1 MARLETQALTVAV
14 GDRVLCRELDL
25 TIAEGENW
33 VILGANGSGKTTL
46 LHTLAGLR
54 PPDGGEVLLDG
65 APIALCRARERAQR
79 LGLLFQDYDVG
90 FPATVRELVLTGRH
104 PHLARFA
111 FEGDDDRAAAAK
123 ALDAVGLGALAE
135 RSITTLS
142 GGERRRV
149 EIAALLTQNPPLC
162 LLDEPTNHLDLR
174 HQGEMLRLLA
184 ERARRPAHANVFVL
198 HDVSAAARIAS
209 HVLLL
214 FPDSTYRAGTA
225 AELLDP
231 ALLERVYGCPFE
243 TMVADGRRFY
253 FAR

>member
-1 MARLETQALTVAV
+1 MARLETQALTIAV
-14 GDRVLCRELDL
+14 GDRVLCHELD
-25 TIAEGENW
+25 IAIGEGENW

-54 PPDGGEVLLDG
+54 APDGGEVRLDG
-65 APIALCRARERAQR
+65 APIALCRPRERARR
-79 LGLLFQDYDVG
+79 LGLLFQDYDAG
-90 FPATVRELVLTGRH
+90 FPATVQELVLTGRH

-111 FEGDDDRAAAAK
+111 FEGDDDRAVAAK
-123 ALDAVGLGALAE
+123 ALDAVGLGALAD
-135 RSITTLS
+135 RSIATLS
-142 GGERRRV
+142 GGERRRA
-149 EIAALLTQNPPLC
+149 EIAALLTQDPPLC
-162 LLDEPTNHLDLR
+162 LMDEPTNHLDLR

-214 FPDSTYRAGTA
+214 FPDSSHRAGAA
-225 AELLDP
+225 AELLDL

-243 TMVADGRRFY
+243 AIVADGRRFY